1 MYYKLQFHLMLRNQ
15 ITSLLLLFSFIIVNA
30 QETNQDYKED
40 PAIAKLKAKIEYKLK
55 EDRSSYLRYI
65 TPTQIKE
72 LARVAESDVS
82 WALENK
88 LGLTLYKLTDKHR
101 DRPLATKW
109 LKRQADHGNSAEAM
123 FYWAKENS
131 YVERRYD
138 TYNPMT
144 FDALKVPENK
154 EVCISYMK
162 KAVKLR
168 PSYNSH
174 LYSTYD
180 HYKMYPEAI
189 SVLKEIVLLEN
200 DAYHA
205 YWLSMY
211 YREGRGTDKDLNK
224 ANTMLRKA
232 ADGNY
237 TPAQVRYGKML
248 FEGKE
253 GLTADPN
260 RAKDYLNDA
269 CSDGDCS
276 ACDYLVRNGIT
287 PTKRGSGC
295 N

>member
-1 MYYKLQFHLMLRNQ
+1 MLRNQ

-30 QETNQDYKED
+30 QETSTIQED
-40 PAIAKLKAKIEYKLK
+40 PRIAKMRGKVEWNIK
-55 EDRSSYLRYI
+55 ENGYFSTRYI
-65 TPTQIKE
+65 YSKSEIND
-72 LARVAESDVS
+72 LVMVAESDIN
-82 WALENK
+82 WALDRK
-88 LGLTLYKLTDKHR
+88 LGLSIYYLTNKHR
-101 DRPLATKW
+101 DQALGAKW
-109 LKRQADHGNSAEAM
+109 LKRQADYGNSAEAM

-131 YVERRYD
+131 HIEKSYD
-138 TYNPMT
+138 TYNYMT
-144 FDALKVPENK
+144 FDALGVPENK

-174 LYSTYD
+174 LYFTFD
-180 HYKMYPEAI
+180 HYKMYREAI

-205 YWLSMY
+205 YWLSVY

-237 TPAQVRYGKML
+237 TPAQVQYGKML

-260 RAKDYLNDA
+260 RAKEYLNTA
-269 CSDGDCS
+269 CSDGDCG
-276 ACDYLVRNGIT
+276 ACDYLERKGIT
-287 PTKRGSGC
+287 PKKKGSGC